1 MIKLLIQ
8 KVADAAKVQNPAKNF
23 FLQDGLVSDLVVKSG
38 VSSDSE
44 DAISLIWRIW
54 REFLLQYVYGVVLSI
69 LPGHLSSRP
78 GWPVHLTLDQRSAGQ
93 VKQKAKRRSI
103 F

>member
-23 FLQDGLVSDLVVKSG
+23 FLKDGLESDLVVKSG

-44 DAISLIWRIW
+44 DAISLIWR
-54 REFLLQYVYGVVLSI
+54 EFLLQHVRSTVQGCSYLS
-69 LPGHLSSRP
+69 LGTEYFT
-78 GWPVHLTLDQRSAGQ
+78 WPP
-93 VKQKAKRRSI
+93 I
-103 F
+103 

>member
-23 FLQDGLVSDLVVKSG
+23 FLQDGLESDLVVKSG

-44 DAISLIWRIW
+44 DAISLIWR
-54 REFLLQYVYGVVLSI
+54 EFLLQHVHGVVLS
-69 LPGHLSSRP
+69 LGTEYFTC
-78 GWPVHLTLDQRSAGQ
+78 PVPTYLADQAG
-93 VKQKAKRRSI
+93 RYT
-103 F
+103 

>member
-23 FLQDGLVSDLVVKSG
+23 FLQDGLESDLVVKSG

-44 DAISLIWRIW
+44 DAISSIW
-54 REFLLQYVYGVVLSI
+54 REILLQYVYGVVLSI

>member
-23 FLQDGLVSDLVVKSG
+23 FLKDGLESDLVVKSG
-38 VSSDSE
+38 VSSVSE
-44 DAISLIWRIW
+44 DAISPIW
-54 REFLLQYVYGVVLSI
+54 REFLLQYVYRVVLSI
-69 LPGHLSSRP
+69 LPGHLSNRP